1 MSEICQWLG
10 MMHRRIFHYARWES
24 VKELMYFCGDL
35 DMEYLYN
42 IHRWKF
48 MIDLLYNFA
57 GTTRV

>member
-1 MSEICQWLG
+1 MSDLSVAWNDAYK
-10 MMHRRIFHYARWES
+10 RIFHYARWES